1 MKKTLLVSSFCVL
14 LAGGGLKPASIPV
27 SAQTPFL
34 LAQTNNSTQTAPAVQ
49 TNVELLNPGAEP
61 RQEMRF
67 TPAVNSK
74 QTLTITTNMDMSASL
89 AGQPMPKFKI
99 PASVMKMEAVVTQ
112 VDPNGDIHSQFAYTD
127 ADVVADPAVPPELLN
142 AMQSAIKQIVG
153 LKGSFVTDN
162 RGQIKSGNFDLP
174 EGGDPVTQQLFE
186 QMSNSLDQFSSP
198 VPAEAVGKGARW
210 RVSSSLNLGG
220 INVSQN
226 ITYEL
231 VDLQENVATLNVIME
246 QQADSQELNLPG
258 MPAGASLTLKSLNS
272 EGEGQIVMRLDGAMP
287 MRSNL
292 AIRSKNQM
300 NIKEPGSGQETTL
313 ESNLAMQMTF
323 ESQIQP

>member
-14 LAGGGLKPASIPV
+14 FAGGGLKPASVPV

-34 LAQTNNSTQTAPAVQ
+34 VAQTNNSTQTAPAVQ
-49 TNVELLNPGAEP
+49 TTVELLNPGAEP
-61 RQEMRF
+61 RQELRF
-67 TPAVNSK
+67 RPAVNSK
-74 QTLTITTNMDMSASL
+74 QTLTMTTNMDVATSL
-89 AGQPMPKFKI
+89 SGQPMPKFKI

-112 VDPNGDIHSQFAYTD
+112 VDPNGDIHSQFSYTD
-127 ADVVADPAVPPELLN
+127 ADVVADAAVLPELLN

-174 EGGDPVTQQLFE
+174 EGGDPVTRQLFE

-198 VPAEAVGKGARW
+198 VPAEAVGKGAKW

-231 VDLQENVATLNVIME
+231 VDLQDNVATLNVSME
-246 QQADSQELNLPG
+246 QQADSQELNVPG

-272 EGEGQIVMRLDGAMP
+272 DGEGQIVMRLDGVMP
-287 MRSNL
+287 VRSNL

-313 ESNLAMQMTF
+313 ESNLSMQMTF